1 MAWIRVIG
9 PEDAEGELTAF
20 YAGQCASVEQ
30 RRRLW
35 GVTGDDWTRNPAAGN
50 LMSLNPAAARA
61 YQQFSQVVTY
71 GDGPLTQAQRQMI
84 ATVVSAANRCV
95 Y

>member
-9 PEDAEGELTAF
+9 PQEAEGELKVF
-20 YAGQCASVEQ
+20 YDAQRASAEQ

-35 GVTGDDWTRNPAAGN
+35 EATGEDWTRGPAAGN
-50 LMSLNPAAARA
+50 LMSLNPGAARA
-61 YQQFSQVVTY
+61 YQAFSQAVNY